1 MVREDRRGVTTP
13 RSGAYHWS
21 SPSPRAHVESLNN
34 VASNY
39 NVALNETVGRL
50 GASLPA
56 LKIAYFDVYN
66 GLLDLIKNP
75 AANGNSS
82 SLLLCVFNFSIDFLQ
97 TECGTMRLCIIKCYA
112 HCFCWFIYGV
122 VTHFNV
128 PLGAHYIYTYYA
140 CHVIIGHSKHLC
152 SCWVPHLL

>member
-97 TECGTMRLCIIKCYA
+97 TECGTTTPQV
-112 HCFCWFIYGV
+112 H
-122 VTHFNV
+122 
-128 PLGAHYIYTYYA
+128 
-140 CHVIIGHSKHLC
+140 
-152 SCWVPHLL
+152 